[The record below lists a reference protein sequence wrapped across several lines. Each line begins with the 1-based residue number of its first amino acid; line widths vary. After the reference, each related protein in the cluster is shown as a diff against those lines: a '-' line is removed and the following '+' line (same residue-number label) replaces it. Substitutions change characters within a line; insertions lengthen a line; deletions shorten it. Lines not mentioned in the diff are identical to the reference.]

1 MPFGTRDDSSI
12 VDELLQQGLT
22 FFAANRVE
30 QAVARWRQVLEI
42 SPGEPRALDY
52 LASAGHPFAEGTG
65 QSGTPVGPRI
75 RPADSAEIEVFEIA
89 PISHRTDWPRHASVA
104 HAAKAE
110 PSRASILAPWLLI
123 AVLVPVVAYLVYA
136 QLDGR
141 SEPAT
146 RNAAKSV
153 ERAQPALSVPAR
165 QPAPVREAAPDVQA
179 GPQAAPGA
187 APAAAA
193 TPAEDTYVV
202 TLTVSPSTAIIK
214 VDGQQVA
221 RGEYIARLRRDG
233 VAHTV
238 EISAPRYQTRE
249 LTFVDEA
256 PPERVR
262 LVPDRTARK
271 SRRAQRDARRETRGR
286 EKTDD
291 KSAEKTDDK
300 ADDKSADKAD
310 DKKADKAAPVEAV
323 KPAAPAQPEPA
334 KAAPPAPAR
343 KSDNINP
350 WSSTR

>member
-1 MPFGTRDDSSI
+1 MPPFGTRDDSSI

-65 QSGTPVGPRI
+65 ESGTPVGPSS
-75 RPADSAEIEVFEIA
+75 RPPDTGEIEVFEVA
-89 PISHRTDWPRHASVA
+89 PISHRTDWPRHSSIAQ
-104 HAAKAE
+104 AARPA

-136 QLDGR
+136 QLGGR

-146 RNAAKSV
+146 GNAARLV
-153 ERAQPALSVPAR
+153 DRAQPALSVPAS
-165 QPAPVREAAPDVQA
+165 QPAPVVRETAPDVEA
-179 GPQAAPGA
+179 PALAAPEA

-214 VDGQQVA
+214 MDGQQVA
-221 RGEYIARLRRDG
+221 RGEYIARLKRDG

-238 EISAPRYQTRE
+238 EISAPRHQTRE
-249 LTFVDEA
+249 LTFVDQA

-262 LVPDRTARK
+262 LVPDRAARK
-271 SRRAQRDARRETRGR
+271 ARRAHRDARREARGR

-291 KSAEKTDDK
+291 KSADK

-310 DKKADKAAPVEAV
+310 DKSADKAAPVEAG
-323 KPAAPAQPEPA
+323 KPAAPAQPEPP

>member
-1 MPFGTRDDSSI
+1 MPPFGTRDDSSI

-42 SPGEPRALDY
+42 APGEPRALDY

-65 QSGTPVGPRI
+65 QSGTPVGPSSG
-75 RPADSAEIEVFEIA
+75 PPDSGEIEVFEIA
-89 PISHRTDWPRHASVA
+89 PISHRTDWPRHASMA
-104 HAAKAE
+104 QAAKAE
-110 PSRASILAPWLLI
+110 PSRVSILAPWLLI

-136 QLDGR
+136 QLGGR

-153 ERAQPALSVPAR
+153 ERAQPALSAPAS
-165 QPAPVREAAPDVQA
+165 QPAPVVRETAPDMA
-179 GPQAAPGA
+179 AAPQAAPQA
-187 APAAAA
+187 ETAPAAA
-193 TPAEDTYVV
+193 TPADDTYVV
-202 TLTVSPSTAIIK
+202 TLTVSPSTAIIM

-221 RGEYIARLRRDG
+221 RGEYIARLKRDG

-249 LTFVDEA
+249 LTFVNQA

-262 LVPDRTARK
+262 LVPDRAARK
-271 SRRAQRDARRETRGR
+271 ARRAQRDARREAKGR

-291 KSAEKTDDK
+291 KPDDK
-300 ADDKSADKAD
+300 GADKAG
-310 DKKADKAAPVEAV
+310 DKAGDKAAPVEAA
-323 KPAAPAQPEPA
+323 KPVEPAQPAPA
-334 KAAPPAPAR
+334 KAAPPPAR

>member
-1 MPFGTRDDSSI
+1 MPPFGRDDSTI

-65 QSGTPVGPRI
+65 QSGTPVGPSTRA
-75 RPADSAEIEVFEIA
+75 PDTGEIEVFEIA
-89 PISHRTDWPRHASVA
+89 PISHRTDWPRHVSMVQ
-104 HAAKAE
+104 AKAG

-123 AVLVPVVAYLVYA
+123 AVLVPVVSYLVYS
-136 QLDGR
+136 QLGGR
-141 SEPAT
+141 SEPAPRT
-146 RNAAKSV
+146 AKSV
-153 ERAQPALSVPAR
+153 ERAQPALSVPPASH
-165 QPAPVREAAPDVQA
+165 PAPVVAKTAP
-179 GPQAAPGA
+179 
-187 APAAAA
+187 APAAAPQVV
-193 TPAEDTYVV
+193 PAPAARPADDTYVV
-202 TLTVSPSTAIIK
+202 TLSVVPPTAIIK

-249 LTFVDEA
+249 LTFVDQA

-262 LVPDRTARK
+262 LLPDRAARRA
-271 SRRAQRDARRETRGR
+271 RRAQREARREAGGRSEDRG
-286 EKTDD
+286 
-291 KSAEKTDDK
+291 
-300 ADDKSADKAD
+300 ADKGAD
-310 DKKADKAAPVEAV
+310 RADDKAAPAEAA
-323 KPAAPAQPEPA
+323 KPVDQAQPEPP
-334 KAAPPAPAR
+334 KAAAPAR